1 MEQKKNYNPKLRQ
14 RKTRKEREEILRNR
28 MGLHFLNPKELLFLK
43 NTFKSLDKDNSN
55 ALNKEEFIKALNSYD
70 CSFDEGKLMSL
81 FNEADKNGSKTIDFD
96 EFIDSISSELKLS
109 EETLR
114 KVFEMIAG
122 ESEFITF
129 EELKKINKVY
139 NDEELQD
146 LINSTDSTHT
156 GKVNFEDFY
165 KIIMTKI

>member
-1 MEQKKNYNPKLRQ
+1 
-14 RKTRKEREEILRNR
+14 
-28 MGLHFLNPKELLFLK
+28 
-43 NTFKSLDKDNSN
+43 
-55 ALNKEEFIKALNSYD
+55 
-70 CSFDEGKLMSL
+70 MSL

-122 ESEFITF
+122 EGEFITF

-139 NDEELQD
+139 SDDELKEL
-146 LINSTDSTHT
+146 IEGTDSTHT

-165 KIIMTKI
+165 NIITTKV